1 MFRGG
6 EGEGRGKEVKG
17 RRGRT
22 LEACLDYVKRVD
34 DEGGDCTGAEASAG
48 LDQRGGEARMIFIHS
63 KGVELFM
70 AWGLAVFKG
79 SRRGVEII
87 CR

>member
-1 MFRGG
+1 M
-6 EGEGRGKEVKG
+6 
-17 RRGRT
+17 
-22 LEACLDYVKRVD
+22 D
-34 DEGGDCTGAEASAG
+34 DKSGYCAGAEASAG

-63 KGVELFM
+63 KGAEWFM

-79 SRRGVEII
+79 SRTGVEII